1 MIKKIATLGML
12 LLITGVLW
20 FLQLYYPLV
29 YLERAFI
36 SFLAVTVT
44 YFIFKWVIEATVARR
59 IREEKARYS
68 FKKALSILY
77 MVVLLALLISIWVE
91 QTQTLLVS
99 YGLLA
104 AGIAIALQDFFRNFV
119 GGVIIFTTGIYRVG
133 DRIELKEKYGDVI
146 DIGIL
151 YTTLLELKEWIAG
164 DQATGRLTLIPNGYV
179 LSSTIN
185 NYTKDNNFIWDELEI
200 PLTYDSDWR
209 EAMTKIRRIVAE
221 ETSTMAAQAEGEI
234 LKLKEKY
241 YLTIRAV
248 EPAIYLT
255 LTDNWI
261 TFHIRY
267 ITDVRQRRQVRSTI
281 GQLLLDEIERSEKL
295 RLASATVDIV
305 GFPEVRVNQPG

>member
-1 MIKKIATLGML
+1 MIKELVTLGTL

-20 FLQLYYPLV
+20 FLQLQYPSL
-29 YLERAFI
+29 YLQRAFV
-36 SFLAVTVT
+36 SFLVVTLA
-44 YFIFKWVIEATVARR
+44 YFLFKVVIEATIARR
-59 IREEKARYS
+59 ITEAKARYS
-68 FKKALSILY
+68 FKKAVSILY
-77 MVVLLALLISIWVE
+77 MFMLLAVLIRIWIE
-91 QTQTLLVS
+91 QTETLLVS

-133 DRIELKEKYGDVI
+133 DRIELQQKYGDVM
-146 DIGIL
+146 DIGIM
-151 YTTLLELKEWIAG
+151 YTTLLELKEWVAG

-179 LSSTIN
+179 LSSVIN

-209 EAMTKIRRIVAE
+209 EALTTMRRIVGE
-221 ETSTMAAQAEGEI
+221 ETRAMASRAEDDI

-241 YLTIRAV
+241 YLTIRTV
-248 EPAIYLT
+248 EPEIYLT

-261 TFHIRY
+261 MFHIRF

-305 GFPEVRVNQPG
+305 GFPEVRVKQLG

>member
-1 MIKKIATLGML
+1 MIKELVTLGTL

-20 FLQLYYPLV
+20 FLQLNYPSL
-29 YLERAFI
+29 YLQRAFI
-36 SFLAVTVT
+36 SFLVVTLT
-44 YFIFKWVIEATVARR
+44 YFLFKVVIDATVARR
-59 IREEKARYS
+59 ITEAKARYS
-68 FKKALSILY
+68 FRKAVSILY
-77 MVVLLALLISIWVE
+77 LFILLAVLIHIWIE
-91 QTQTLLVS
+91 QTETLLVS

-151 YTTLLELKEWIAG
+151 YTTLLELKEWVAG

-179 LSSTIN
+179 LSSVIN

-209 EAMTKIRRIVAE
+209 EALTTMRRIVGE
-221 ETSTMAAQAEGEI
+221 ETRAMASRAEDEI
-234 LKLKEKY
+234 LKLREKY

-248 EPAIYLT
+248 EPEIYLT

-261 TFHIRY
+261 TFHIRF
-267 ITDVRQRRQVRSTI
+267 ITDVRLRRQVRSTI

-295 RLASATVDIV
+295 RLASATIDIV
-305 GFPEVRVNQPG
+305 GFPEVRVKPSG